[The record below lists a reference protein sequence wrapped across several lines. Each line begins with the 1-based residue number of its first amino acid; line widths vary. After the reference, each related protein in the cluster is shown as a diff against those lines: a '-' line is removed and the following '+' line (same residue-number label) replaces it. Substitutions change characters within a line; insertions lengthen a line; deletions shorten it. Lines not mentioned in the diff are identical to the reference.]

1 MRKLIALVIIA
12 LTLSNCQSEEQKT
25 KPKTIGDFTFSSQ
38 DIVANLPFTITYNG
52 KSDLSNSFF
61 HQVKHSKAYPYDV
74 DFTDNKAVVTI
85 PDSISVVAFHFYK
98 DQQPENNKGKGYVFK
113 VVNEDGKSAV
123 DAEAAHQFYLMNDG
137 AFYDLTTG
145 DATLALNAI
154 ETALDENPQ
163 LETEW
168 MSSHIYVA
176 QQAGGEKAKAVTEKY
191 IAQVT
196 SKSEL
201 DLEDYEQLSTVY
213 SRVQDSKR
221 YDSIKE
227 IVNQKFPESKMA
239 LQNMVSS
246 FFNLQSLEEKE
257 QFFADNKKAAM
268 QSPNADY
275 ILQNLAVGNFNIK
288 KDSAFNHYFDL
299 MKNATSK
306 ASLLNSIAW
315 ARAEKGKDLDK
326 AAEMSKLSLNLI
338 EKEQSELN
346 EQPEYYSPNQYK
358 RNLDY
363 SYNMYADTYALL
375 LFKLGKTKEAIA
387 YQAKAIGEGM
397 SPDNNERYI
406 EYLIADGQYDKA
418 VDKAKTFI
426 SEGYATPT
434 LNDYFKDAFTEANKE
449 GDANTVLS
457 ELKESAKIKQ
467 LEKLKKTMLDE
478 KAPDFVAKNLNN
490 EEVKLSAL
498 KGKTVILDFWATWC
512 GPCISSFPGMQ
523 KAVTK
528 YKDDENVVF
537 LFVDTFESGENRITE
552 VQDFI
557 NENKY
562 DFEVLIDPKE
572 ENGSSHE
579 IAKKYNISGIPT
591 KVIIGPS
598 GRIKF
603 KDVGYS
609 GSNDKLLNKID
620 GMIQILKSAP

>member
-1 MRKLIALVIIA
+1 MRKFIALVLIA
-12 LTLSNCQSEEQKT
+12 MTLSNCQSEEKKIQ
-25 KPKTIGDFTFSSQ
+25 PETIGDFTFSSG
-38 DIVANLPFTITYNG
+38 DIVANSPFTITYNG
-52 KSDLSNSFF
+52 TSDLSNSFF
-61 HQVKHSKAYPYDV
+61 HQVKHTKAYPYDV
-74 DFTDNKAVVTI
+74 EFTNNEAVVTI
-85 PDSISVVAFHFYK
+85 PDSISVVAFHFYEN
-98 DQQPENNKGKGYVFK
+98 QQPENNKGKGYVFK

-123 DAEAAHQFYLMNDG
+123 DAEAAYQFYLINDG

-145 DATLALNAI
+145 DATLTLNAI
-154 ETALDENPQ
+154 ETALAKNPQ
-163 LETEW
+163 LEDQW
-168 MSSHIYVA
+168 MPSHIYVA
-176 QQAGGEKAKAVTEKY
+176 QQADGDKAKAVAEKY
-191 IAQVT
+191 ITEVT

-201 DLEDYEQLSTVY
+201 DLEDYKQLSTVY
-213 SRVQDSKR
+213 GRTQDTRR
-221 YDSIKE
+221 YDSIKAIISE
-227 IVNQKFPESKMA
+227 KFPESKMA
-239 LQNMVSS
+239 QQHKVSP
-246 FFNLQSLEEKE
+246 FFNLESLEAKE
-257 QFFADNKKAAM
+257 QFFVDNNNAIM

-288 KDSAFNHYFDL
+288 NDSAFKGYFE
-299 MKNATSK
+299 MIKSATSK

-315 ARAEKGKDLDK
+315 ARAEKGKDLEK
-326 AAEMSKLSLNLI
+326 AAEMSKLSLDLI
-338 EKEQSELN
+338 EKEQGELN
-346 EQPEYYSPNQYK
+346 EQPQYYSPNQYK
-358 RNLDY
+358 RNLDFN
-363 SYNMYADTYALL
+363 YNMYADTYALL
-375 LFKLGKTKEAIA
+375 LFKLGKTEEAIT
-387 YQAKAIGEGM
+387 YQAKAIGKGM

-434 LNDYFKDAFTEANKE
+434 LNDYFKDAFTQANKK

-467 LEKLKKTMLDE
+467 LEKLEKTMLDE

-528 YKDDENVVF
+528 YKNDENVVF

-572 ENGSSHE
+572 ENGSSHD

-591 KVIIGPS
+591 KVIIGPN

-620 GMIQILKSAP
+620 GMISLLNF